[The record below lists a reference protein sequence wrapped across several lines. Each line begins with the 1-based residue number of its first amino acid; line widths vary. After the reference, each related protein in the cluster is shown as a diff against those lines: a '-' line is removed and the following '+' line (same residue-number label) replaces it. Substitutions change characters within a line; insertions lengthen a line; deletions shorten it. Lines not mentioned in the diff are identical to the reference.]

1 MLYFLINFLCFIGI
15 GFVLG
20 YQFVRYIEYTSKTNK
35 PSHIKY
41 MVSFILRLL
50 LIFVFIYIIAV
61 IGVNIEKTVINEIIP
76 IVSLVFSTLFTAIVM
91 LKHNL

>member
-35 PSHIKY
+35 PSYIKY
-41 MVSFILRLL
+41 RVSFILRFF
-50 LIFVFIYIIAV
+50 LIFVFIYVIAV
-61 IGVNIEKTVINEIIP
+61 IGVNIENTIINEIIP

-91 LKHNL
+91 LKNNP